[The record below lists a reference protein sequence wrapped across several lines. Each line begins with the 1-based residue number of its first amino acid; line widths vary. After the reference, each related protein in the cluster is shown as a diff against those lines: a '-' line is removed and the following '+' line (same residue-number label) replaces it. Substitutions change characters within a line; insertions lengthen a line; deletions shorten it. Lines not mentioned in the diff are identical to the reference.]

1 MKFAITQD
9 AREEYSLTALS
20 SVSALATK
28 SFAPSGV
35 RTSSLFASV
44 DVFPVRPHAESVTA
58 ATPIISA
65 AEIASL
71 VARTFALH
79 RDDEWQ
85 PTWIRLQGKS
95 RRQGPAGGIFT
106 V

>member
-9 AREEYSLTALS
+9 ARDEYSLTALS

-58 ATPIISA
+58 TPIISA

-85 PTWIRLQGKS
+85 PTWITLQGKS